1 MSKKK
6 EKRKT
11 IKKKTEVKDSQ
22 KELIIKTKSDWIK
35 KGLVNKK
42 NQEKNKD

>member
-1 MSKKK
+1 MP
-6 EKRKT
+6 KRKRET
-11 IKKKTEVKDSQ
+11 NKQKTEIKDSQ

-42 NQEKNKD
+42 IYEKK